1 MVLLA
6 IFVGAFIWR
15 SLTFRY
21 VQDLRRRRQLLQL
34 RKLTVALVVGL
45 VLLFDFASQLG
56 TLATVMGL
64 AAAGVALA
72 LQNVILSFAGYFFV
86 TGRYGIR
93 VGDRIQISGISGDVI
108 DVGLFK
114 LTLMELVGD
123 GNSRQPTGRVVVFPN
138 SIVFQTNGNF
148 FKQAPGTNFV
158 WNEFRLTLSP
168 ECDYRLAEKRL
179 LEVVEDV
186 YARYRDTVQRQYS
199 DLERDLSMKFE
210 SPRPQSRLRLG
221 PNGIELTIRYPA
233 DTRYAVQVADEISRR
248 ALDAITQDPALSLS
262 MPGYAQPLAACTTA
276 AAHRR
281 GRGARKWRRG
291 RGRLRD
297 GARGRRSDSSAAA
310 QRTPPCRSRE
320 RPAKADS
327 TSKAPSSSGARA
339 SARAITH
346 SPTTSS
352 ANDTAAPAMRGIPT
366 AGSIHHQRLTTLSVR
381 ELSMLAAIGTLPA

>member
-1 MVLLA
+1 M
-6 IFVGAFIWR
+6 
-15 SLTFRY
+15 
-21 VQDLRRRRQLLQL
+21 
-34 RKLTVALVVGL
+34 
-45 VLLFDFASQLG
+45 
-56 TLATVMGL
+56 
-64 AAAGVALA
+64 
-72 LQNVILSFAGYFFV
+72 
-86 TGRYGIR
+86 
-93 VGDRIQISGISGDVI
+93 I

-233 DTRYAVQVADEISRR
+233 DTRYAVQVADDIAPRARRDHAGSR
-248 ALDAITQDPALSLS
+248 ALPVDAR
-262 MPGYAQPLAACTTA
+262 YAQPLAACTTA

-281 GRGARKWRRG
+281 GCGAQTTVRRARGPRRAAAERRRG
-291 RGRLRD
+291 SIRD
-297 GARGRRSDSSAAA
+297 GARGRRSDSSSIRPPNVPPRAAA
-310 QRTPPCRSRE
+310 ASART
-320 RPAKADS
+320 KADS
-327 TSKAPSSSGARA
+327 TRDK
-339 SARAITH
+339 
-346 SPTTSS
+346 
-352 ANDTAAPAMRGIPT
+352 
-366 AGSIHHQRLTTLSVR
+366 
-381 ELSMLAAIGTLPA
+381 